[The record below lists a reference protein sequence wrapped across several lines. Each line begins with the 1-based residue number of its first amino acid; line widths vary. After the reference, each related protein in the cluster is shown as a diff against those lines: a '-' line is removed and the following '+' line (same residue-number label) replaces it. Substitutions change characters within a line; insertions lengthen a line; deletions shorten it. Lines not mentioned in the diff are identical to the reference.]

1 MPCSPARELKH
12 SLSRVSMSPR
22 GILLAV
28 LAPLAFLSSGC
39 DRPVTAPPESPPVVR
54 VMRVGSTQAENGI
67 EFPAEIR
74 ARYETPL
81 AFRVGGKVI
90 ERPAQVGT
98 RVAKGRTLARVD
110 TTDLAHALDAAK
122 AQRATLEAERSLAV
136 RELERFKG
144 LREKGFVSQA
154 ELDRR
159 QSAAAA
165 AQTQLDA
172 AEARLKQSAN
182 QLAYATLVADADG
195 VITSVEAEVGQVVAA
210 GQTIVRLVRPG
221 DRELAIAVPES
232 LRAHVAHASAFTV
245 VATALPGKT
254 WTGRLRELSPA
265 ADPVTRTYAARI
277 ALDGSRDE
285 LALGMSARVIVARVP
300 ASRGSVAVPLAAV
313 HARDD
318 KPQVWLVDQAGTVR
332 TRPVVTRGIEGD
344 RILVESGLADGDVV
358 VVAGAQLL
366 HAGQKVRVLEK

>member
-1 MPCSPARELKH
+1 
-12 SLSRVSMSPR
+12 
-22 GILLAV
+22 
-28 LAPLAFLSSGC
+28 
-39 DRPVTAPPESPPVVR
+39 
-54 VMRVGSTQAENGI
+54 MRVGGTQAENGI

-98 RVAKGRTLARVD
+98 RVAKGRTLARLD
-110 TTDLAHALDAAK
+110 TTDLVHSLDAAK

-172 AEARLKQSAN
+172 AEARLRQSAN

-232 LRAHVAHASAFTV
+232 LRAHVAHAGAFTV
-245 VATALPGKT
+245 VANALPGKT

-285 LALGMSARVIVARVP
+285 LALGMSARVNVARVP

-358 VVAGAQLL
+358 VVAGAQML

>member
-1 MPCSPARELKH
+1 
-12 SLSRVSMSPR
+12 
-22 GILLAV
+22 
-28 LAPLAFLSSGC
+28 
-39 DRPVTAPPESPPVVR
+39 
-54 VMRVGSTQAENGI
+54 MRVGSTQAENGI

-245 VATALPGKT
+245 VANALPGKT

-285 LALGMSARVIVARVP
+285 LALGMSARVIVARAP

>member
-1 MPCSPARELKH
+1 
-12 SLSRVSMSPR
+12 
-22 GILLAV
+22 
-28 LAPLAFLSSGC
+28 
-39 DRPVTAPPESPPVVR
+39 
-54 VMRVGSTQAENGI
+54 MRVGSTQAGSGI

-98 RVAKGRTLARVD
+98 RVAKGRTLARLD

-122 AQRATLEAERSLAV
+122 AQRATLESERSLAV

-172 AEARLKQSAN
+172 AEARLKQSES

-221 DRELAIAVPES
+221 DREIAIAVPES
-232 LRAHVAHASAFTV
+232 LRSHVAHASAFTV
-245 VATALPGKT
+245 VANALPGKT

-277 ALDGSRDE
+277 ALDGGRDE
-285 LALGMSARVIVARVP
+285 LALGMSARVAVA
-300 ASRGSVAVPLAAV
+300 GSGAKRSVTVPLAAV
-313 HARDD
+313 YARDD
-318 KPQVWLVDQAGTVR
+318 KPQVWLVDQASTVR
-332 TRPVVTRGIEGD
+332 TRPVVTRGVEGD
-344 RILVESGLADGDVV
+344 QIIVESGLADGDVV

>member
-1 MPCSPARELKH
+1 MPCSPARELKY
-12 SLSRVSMSPR
+12 SPSRGSTFPR
-22 GILLAV
+22 SVLLAV
-28 LAPLAFLSSGC
+28 LAPVAFLSSGC
-39 DRPVTAPPESPPVVR
+39 DRAVTAPPENPPVVR
-54 VMRVGSTQAENGI
+54 VMRVGSTQAGNGI

-122 AQRATLEAERSLAV
+122 AQRATLESERSLAV

-172 AEARLKQSAN
+172 AEARLKQSES

-245 VATALPGKT
+245 VANALPGKT

-285 LALGMSARVIVARVP
+285 LALGMSARVIVAGAAAR
-300 ASRGSVAVPLAAV
+300 SGVAVPLAAI